1 MTKDNEYRK
10 TWAIAGF
17 LVALHLW
24 FAGRCK
30 TQGKTVAQ
38 GLEEVLNK
46 LKQEDSK

>member
-1 MTKDNEYRK
+1 MPKDNECRK

-17 LVALHLW
+17 PVALHLW

-30 TQGKTVAQ
+30 TQGKTVAK

-46 LKQEDSK
+46 LKQEGAK